1 VEAATVKRTLRI
13 GVALL
18 ALVWLAGCHAK
29 PEPSPE
35 VTEVPTLAAPDI
47 AASWTLLVRGDGPR
61 WLGPDWWRTQGVDP
75 TTLTPEHIHLTHDEE
90 TIPALWLS
98 SADGPG
104 LFFYGEA
111 TSGRLGPVGSYHL
124 ALDTAEA
131 PAMSM
136 AELSVTTSPAQ
147 FQAATPATL
156 WLEEDNVYRPTAP
169 PDGYWLWT
177 SFNAAPALTLTV
189 TLTEALAAPVTL
201 TLRLWGQS
209 NMPQN
214 PDHHIRVL
222 WNGEPVDDHY
232 WDGNALE
239 EWTVAAPASRSGANE
254 LVLIS
259 PGDTA
264 APVEV
269 TWLDRVGVTWQRALK
284 YTAGRESWIAGTEP
298 VACWEAVPEGQVSV
312 VFVGGDGTT
321 RGGLV
326 ERDAAGR
333 VCVAQQLGERGW
345 LGILEDTPAPDV
357 VRPRELI
364 GEDVLAA
371 DYLVIAPRPFHA
383 TLAPLVA
390 ARTAEGLTVVLVTPE
405 QIYDTYGAGEPGAE
419 AIRVA
424 VTALHAQGQ
433 LRYLLLVGDAS
444 ADPRS
449 MWQAESTLVPTGWGR
464 TVFLGDTASERALVL
479 GDDGEPLVAVGRF
492 PASTV
497 AEVQAMVAKTLAWKP
512 TPRLLLLHDDEP
524 EFVAMTDALVKVS
537 APDLRLGDE
546 ADGVRRDL
554 LRWLRDAPGVLV
566 YSGHGSLPVLGD
578 EKFLTVDDAG
588 AWGGPTVVAAW
599 TCLSANFT
607 HPTQMGLSEAWLRDP
622 KGVVAVVGP
631 TAETTTG
638 DQSVMTLAFHRALVD
653 GATIGDAL
661 LAGWRAA
668 QSEDAEM
675 SFVLLGDP
683 ALRPMP
689 SP

>member
-1 VEAATVKRTLRI
+1 MKRALWVGMT
-13 GVALL
+13 LL
-18 ALVWLAGCHAK
+18 ALVGLVWLAGCRAE

-35 VTEVPTLAAPDI
+35 VTAVSTPMPSDLDVAAG
-47 AASWTLLVRGDGPR
+47 WTLLVRGAGPR
-61 WLGPDWWRTQGVDP
+61 WLGPDWWRAQGLDP
-75 TTLTPEHIHLTHDEE
+75 TTLAAERIRLTCAEDP
-90 TIPALWLS
+90 IPALWLS
-98 SADGPG
+98 SAGGPG

-111 TSGRLGPVGSYHL
+111 EPSRLGPVGSYHL
-124 ALDTAEA
+124 ALDATE
-131 PAMSM
+131 PSPL
-136 AELSVTTSPAQ
+136 AELSAATSPAQ
-147 FQAATPATL
+147 FQSATSATL
-156 WLEEDNVYRPTAP
+156 WLEEDDVYRPTAP
-169 PDGYWLWT
+169 LDSYWLWT

-189 TLTEALAAPVTL
+189 TLTEPLAAPVTL

-209 NMPQN
+209 SMPPN

-222 WNGEPVDDHY
+222 WNGKPVDDHY
-232 WDGNALE
+232 WDGNAVE
-239 EWTVAAPASRSGANE
+239 EWTVVAPAPRSGANE

-259 PGDTA
+259 PGDTE

-269 TWLDRVGVTWQRALK
+269 TWLDRVGVTWQRALN
-284 YTAGRESWIAGTEP
+284 YTGGWEPWIAETEP
-298 VACWEAVPEGQVSV
+298 AACWEAVPDARVAAVLAGA
-312 VFVGGDGTT
+312 DGAV

-333 VCVAQQLGERGW
+333 VCVAQQPGERGW
-345 LGILEDTPAPDV
+345 LGVPEDAPAPDV

-364 GEDVLAA
+364 GADALAA
-371 DYLVIAPRPFHA
+371 DYLMIAPRSFHA
-383 TLAPLVA
+383 ALAPLVE
-390 ARTAEGLTVVLVTPE
+390 ARTAEGLVVALVTPE
-405 QIYDTYGAGEPGAE
+405 QVYDAYGAGKPGAE
-419 AIRVA
+419 AIRAA

-449 MWQAESTLVPTGWGR
+449 LWETGSTLVPTGWGR
-464 TVFLGDTASERALVL
+464 TAFLGDTASERALVL
-479 GDDGEPLVAVGRF
+479 GDEGEPLVAVGRF
-492 PASTV
+492 PVSTV
-497 AEVQAMVAKTLAWKP
+497 AEVQALVAKTLAWEP
-512 TPRLLLLHDDEP
+512 TARLLLLHDDEP
-524 EFVAMTDALVKVS
+524 EFVAMTDALADVY

-554 LRWLRDAPGVLV
+554 LRWLRDAPGALI

-622 KGVVAVVGP
+622 EGVVAFVGP

-638 DQSVMTLAFHRALVD
+638 EQSAMTMAFQRALID

-661 LAGWRAA
+661 LAGWNAA
-668 QSEDAEM
+668 QSKDAEI

-689 SP
+689 AP